1 MRRAHYR
8 LPGQERPG
16 AIASRVQAG
25 PVAETQKTQQVL
37 QAFASL
43 FFIALFI
50 VSGLDHRYGWS
61 HMPPLLSLA
70 AEVFIALGFYI
81 VFRVFKENTYTS
93 AVIEVSAEQKVIS
106 TGPYSIVR
114 HPMYAGAILLLLFV
128 PLALGS
134 WVALPFP
141 LPLILV
147 VVLRLLEEEK
157 FLAANLSGYAAYRQ
171 QVPYRLLPR
180 VW

>member
-1 MRRAHYR
+1 
-8 LPGQERPG
+8 
-16 AIASRVQAG
+16 
-25 PVAETQKTQQVL
+25 
-37 QAFASL
+37 
-43 FFIALFI
+43 
-50 VSGLDHRYGWS
+50 
-61 HMPPLLSLA
+61 
-70 AEVFIALGFYI
+70 
-81 VFRVFKENTYTS
+81 
-93 AVIEVSAEQKVIS
+93 
-106 TGPYSIVR
+106 
-114 HPMYAGAILLLLFV
+114 MYAGAILLLLFV

-157 FLAANLSGYAAYRQ
+157 FLAANLTGYAAYRQ